1 MKTWSLAFAAAAAS
15 GSAAAAAAVAASG
28 SAAAATAAAAAA
40 AAVAADRAA
49 FCSRHPHSTGF
60 KCMINHKPSCLS
72 SSMEK
77 CP

>member
-1 MKTWSLAFAAAAAS
+1 MKTWSLAFAAAAAVAAS

-28 SAAAATAAAAAA
+28 SAAAAAAA